1 MKKIVQLFLL
11 SCLKA
16 TELIEKKMNFKLS
29 AREKLQLSMHKMV
42 CNACRNYEKQSAI
55 IETGILKQQ
64 EQQNQK
70 IEIDVD
76 SLKQSIL
83 SKIEKN

>member
-1 MKKIVQLFLL
+1 MHFFLL

-29 AREKLQLSMHKMV
+29 AREKLQLRMHKIV
-42 CNACRNYEKQSAI
+42 CKACNNYEKQSFL
-55 IETGILKQQ
+55 IEMGMAKQQ
-64 EQQNQK
+64 SLENQK
-70 IEIDVD
+70 IEINVD

-83 SKIEKN
+83 ENIKKN

>member
-1 MKKIVQLFLL
+1 MKKIMQIFLL

-29 AREKLQLSMHKMV
+29 GREKLQLSMHKMV
-42 CNACRNYEKQSAI
+42 CNACRNYEEQSTL
-55 IETGILKQQ
+55 IEKGMAKQQ
-64 EQQNQK
+64 DIKDKK

-76 SLKQSIL
+76 SLKKSIL
-83 SKIEKN
+83 DKIGK

>member
-1 MKKIVQLFLL
+1 MQIFLL

-42 CNACRNYEKQSAI
+42 CSACRNYEEQSGI
-55 IETGILKQQ
+55 IEMGMAKQQ
-64 EQQNQK
+64 DIKDQK

-83 SKIEKN
+83 DKIEKK

>member
-1 MKKIVQLFLL
+1 MKKIMQIFLL

-29 AREKLQLSMHKMV
+29 GREKLQLSMHKMV
-42 CNACRNYEKQSAI
+42 CNACRNYEEQSTI
-55 IETGILKQQ
+55 IEIGMAKQQ
-64 EQQNQK
+64 DIKDKK

-76 SLKQSIL
+76 SLKKSIL
-83 SKIEKN
+83 DKIGK

>member
-1 MKKIVQLFLL
+1 MKKIIQLFLL

-16 TELIEKKMNFKLS
+16 TELIEKKMNFKLT

-42 CNACRNYEKQSAI
+42 CNACRNYEKQSTI
-55 IETGILKQQ
+55 IETGMLKQF
-64 EQQNQK
+64 EQNNQK

-76 SLKQSIL
+76 SFKKSIL
-83 SKIEKN
+83 DKIEK